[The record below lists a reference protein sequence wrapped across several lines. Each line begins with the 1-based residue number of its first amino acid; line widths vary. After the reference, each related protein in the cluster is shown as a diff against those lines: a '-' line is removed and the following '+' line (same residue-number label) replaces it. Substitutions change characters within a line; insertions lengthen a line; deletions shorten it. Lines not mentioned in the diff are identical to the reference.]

1 MQVPQRN
8 LSDNLG
14 FVRGSPGY
22 VGRTRVAMFF
32 LPIYWCLLSMD
43 INCWFGWLL
52 SRWVQVDHQFL
63 LMVPSK
69 KWRCQK
75 VGAPKRIWQC
85 LKLERHSPCPN
96 ALTRCLK
103 IKRPLPF
110 AASRTKR
117 FWQCLKLERHLPSAN
132 VLRQHSPLDALP
144 CEPGSVA
151 AKGLPSVPDLI
162 HEDAGRG
169 SAKERQGGILL
180 VSWRWLGL
188 ADVSIE
194 IAQCASLWWRDI

>member
-1 MQVPQRN
+1 
-8 LSDNLG
+8 
-14 FVRGSPGY
+14 
-22 VGRTRVAMFF
+22 
-32 LPIYWCLLSMD
+32 
-43 INCWFGWLL
+43 
-52 SRWVQVDHQFL
+52 
-63 LMVPSK
+63 MVPSK

-117 FWQCLKLERHLPSAN
+117 FWQFLKLERHLPSAN

-151 AKGLPSVPDLI
+151 AKGLPSVPDVFLYMRI
-162 HEDAGRG
+162 REEARQRRDRGESCWYPDDGYGSLMSQLKLCNVRRSDDETSKVVQINRYMGICAFPSHPCAKRCHKCRGLMPDIDTQCHTSRGRNG
-169 SAKERQGGILL
+169 FDRHQIFQL
-180 VSWRWLGL
+180 
-188 ADVSIE
+188 
-194 IAQCASLWWRDI
+194 

>member
-1 MQVPQRN
+1 MWEEQELLCFFAKILILIVNGCQLLIWLTSFKMGSGRA
-8 LSDNLG
+8 SI
-14 FVRGSPGY
+14 FVDG
-22 VGRTRVAMFF
+22 A
-32 LPIYWCLLSMD
+32 L
-43 INCWFGWLL
+43 
-52 SRWVQVDHQFL
+52 Q
-63 LMVPSK
+63 

-85 LKLERHSPCPN
+85 LKLERHSPCPT

-117 FWQCLKLERHLPSAN
+117 FWPCLKLERHLPSAN

-180 VSWRWLGL
+180 VS
-188 ADVSIE
+188 
-194 IAQCASLWWRDI
+194 